1 MPDTFTFNT
10 TVAVVAEESVIMD
23 YTAWSQWSLQSNKYF
38 CKTSHVDILIHWVGL
53 YPFASNP
60 RRHYTQ
66 SFSLSLDKYQRGG
79 FKAVV
84 IIPHNTFTGVF
95 FLLNTLKTTLNIT
108 LLRGRRHA
116 WKTHSIFSS
125 MEDRIMV
132 RYESNTM

>member
-1 MPDTFTFNT
+1 MPDPCVTIVNIL
-10 TVAVVAEESVIMD
+10 ADESDVIQHD
-23 YTAWSQWSLQSNKYF
+23 HSDPHNLRNVWSIF
-38 CKTSHVDILIHWVGL
+38 CKISHVDILIHWMRL

-60 RRHYTQ
+60 RRHYIQ

-84 IIPHNTFTGVF
+84 IIPQNTFF
-95 FLLNTLKTTLNIT
+95 YSSKTLKTTLNIT

-125 MEDRIMV
+125 VKENNASIWKQHYV
-132 RYESNTM
+132 TF